1 MDVLNA
7 IKGILTS
14 EVLVEVA
21 ADRMTL
27 DDSLR
32 DLYGL
37 DSLGF
42 VELRVQCEEIFDVVI
57 SDDDFAPDNFTTLGG
72 VVALLER
79 LVAAK
84 DKTPVA

>member
-1 MDVLNA
+1 MDALQA
-7 IKGILTS
+7 IKGILST
-14 EVLVEVA
+14 EVLVEVP

-42 VELRVQCEEIFDVVI
+42 VELRVQCEDIFDVVI
-57 SDDDFAPDNFTTLGG
+57 SDEDFAPENFTTLGG
-72 VVALLER
+72 VLALVER

-84 DKTPVA
+84 EKTPVA